1 RGRRRLG
8 YRGGSNRGGTAGQ
21 EYRCGQ
27 PGHQPARTKQ
37 EIVHKRPS
45 FKRKTSTILAV
56 TPTQRPRRHAH
67 AWKYLEYGCGNPH
80 GACGIKRKV
89 VHRTLQCL
97 QSVAFGIQTS
107 SATPLAGTPSCRAR
121 NPFMPYSV
129 LITLHLFAAF
139 IFVGTVFFEVLMLEG
154 VRKHVSRESMRE
166 IERAIGKRARQIMPW
181 TLLVLYSAGIG
192 MAWHYRSVLAH
203 PFDSAFGT
211 MLTIKIVLALSVL
224 GHFITAMV
232 LGSKGLLNAR
242 YVQRIHTSVFTH
254 MVGIVLLAKAMLY
267 LNW

>member
-1 RGRRRLG
+1 
-8 YRGGSNRGGTAGQ
+8 
-21 EYRCGQ
+21 
-27 PGHQPARTKQ
+27 
-37 EIVHKRPS
+37 
-45 FKRKTSTILAV
+45 
-56 TPTQRPRRHAH
+56 
-67 AWKYLEYGCGNPH
+67 
-80 GACGIKRKV
+80 
-89 VHRTLQCL
+89 
-97 QSVAFGIQTS
+97 
-107 SATPLAGTPSCRAR
+107 
-121 NPFMPYSV
+121 MPYSV